1 MDIAEQIRKHLPRN
15 PTDTV
20 PLIDNYCQSY
30 QHLFSDV
37 RNYEYFKYLHLGLI
51 SDIKRKS
58 LPQISKV
65 VDVSSQS
72 LHHFLTL
79 SHWSKLELENNRLKY
94 ILNIIGHLTIIVIV
108 DETGDRKKGNQT
120 DYVSR
125 QYLGSVGKVDRGI
138 VSVNA
143 YGVSQNIS
151 FPLITRIFKPKGTLK
166 EDDIFKT
173 KIKLAIEIVNYL
185 VSFGLKISL
194 VLADSFYGESGDF
207 IQALIK
213 KN

>member
-15 PTDTV
+15 PSETV
-20 PLIDNYCQSY
+20 PLIDDYCQLY
-30 QHLFSDV
+30 QPLFSDV
-37 RNYEYFKYLHLGLI
+37 RNYEYLKYLHLGLI

-58 LPQISKV
+58 LPQLSKV

-72 LHHFLTL
+72 LHHFLCS
-79 SHWSKLELENNRLKY
+79 SHWSRLELENTRLKY
-94 ILNIIGHLTIIVIV
+94 ILNLIGNLSIIVIV
-108 DETGDRKKGNQT
+108 DETGDRKKGNKT

-125 QYLGSVGKVDRGI
+125 QYLGSVGKIDNGI

-143 YGVSQNIS
+143 YGIYQNIS

-173 KIKLAIEIVNYL
+173 KIELAIEIINDL
-185 VSFGLKISL
+185 VSFGFKISL
-194 VLADSFYGESGDF
+194 VLADS
-207 IQALIK
+207 
-213 KN
+213 